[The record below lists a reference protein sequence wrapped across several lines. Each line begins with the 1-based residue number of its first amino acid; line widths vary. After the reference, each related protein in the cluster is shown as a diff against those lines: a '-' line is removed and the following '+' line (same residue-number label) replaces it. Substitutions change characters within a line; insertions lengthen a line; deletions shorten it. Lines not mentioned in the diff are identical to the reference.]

1 MTPGPYQDMLASL
14 YVNDR
19 WPVADI
25 MDCYGES
32 RQYVRA
38 CIDRFLERLMW
49 RKPRV
54 KRLDNSGNEAVE

>member
-19 WPVADI
+19 WPVVDI
-25 MDCYGES
+25 MDCYSES
-32 RQYVRA
+32 RQYVRS
-38 CIDRFLERLMW
+38 CIDRFLQSPMW

-54 KRLDNSGNEAVE
+54 YVKRLDN